1 MIGIVIVSHSYHLGV
16 EVMKIASDMYSSSGI
31 KFPMINASG
40 LEDSAL
46 GTDPEKI
53 FKCIKKVHNG
63 RGVILLC
70 DLGSSVQN
78 ALKAIA
84 MLEEGEQNSTFIA
97 DAPIVEGAIVA
108 ASANCKQTDLKCL
121 LGEIEEVKTFPK
133 IRRA

>member
-16 EVMKIASDMYSSSGI
+16 EVMKIASNMYSSSGI

-40 LEDSAL
+40 LEDNSL

-53 FKCIKKVHNG
+53 YRCIKKVHNG

-78 ALKAIA
+78 AMKAID
-84 MLEEGEQNSTFIA
+84 MLDEKKRSSTFIA

-108 ASANCKQTDLKCL
+108 ASANCKQSDLKCL
-121 LGEIEEVKTFPK
+121 LGEIEEVKSFPK
-133 IRRA
+133 VRRA